1 MALDADD
8 RRLLRYLT
16 GQRDDERAREQGR
29 SARRKFN
36 AGIGNNPYTPIMQ
49 RGERTYRDR
58 TGDTAARN
66 ADRAR
71 RGN

>member
-1 MALDADD
+1 MTLDPDD

-16 GQRDDERAREQGR
+16 AQRDDELAREQGR
-29 SARRKFN
+29 RARHKFN
-36 AGIGNNPYTPIMQ
+36 AGIGNNPYAPIVQ

-58 TGDTAARN
+58 TGDQASRN

>member
-16 GQRDDERAREQGR
+16 AKRDDEVIRDQGR

-49 RGERTYRDR
+49 RGDRTYRDR
-58 TGDTAARN
+58 TGDQAARN
-66 ADRAR
+66 ADRRRAR
-71 RGN
+71 

>member
-8 RRLLRYLT
+8 RRLLHYLT
-16 GQRDDERAREQGR
+16 AKRDDDVIRDQGR

-36 AGIGNNPYTPIMQ
+36 AGIGNNPYTPIVQ

-58 TGDTAARN
+58 TGDQAARN
-66 ADRAR
+66 ADRR
-71 RGN
+71 SR

>member
-16 GQRDDERAREQGR
+16 AKRDDEKVRDQGR
-29 SARRKFN
+29 RARRKFN
-36 AGIGNNPYTPIMQ
+36 AGIGNNPYAPIVQ